1 MPAVMPSVRKIHAPS
16 THGRIA
22 RAKSGV
28 DLPREQRADREAER
42 DRQPDIAE
50 VERRRMERE
59 AEVLQQRVE
68 PVALRAARVGSRSNG
83 FEENSRKA

>member
-22 RAKSGV
+22 RANAGPTSRVTSAPTAK
-28 DLPREQRADREAER
+28 RER
-42 DRQPDIAE
+42 DREPDIAE

-59 AEVLQQRVE
+59 AGVLQQRVE
-68 PVALRAARVGSRSNG
+68 PLPSGGAGSSRANG
-83 FEENSRKA
+83 FEANSRKA